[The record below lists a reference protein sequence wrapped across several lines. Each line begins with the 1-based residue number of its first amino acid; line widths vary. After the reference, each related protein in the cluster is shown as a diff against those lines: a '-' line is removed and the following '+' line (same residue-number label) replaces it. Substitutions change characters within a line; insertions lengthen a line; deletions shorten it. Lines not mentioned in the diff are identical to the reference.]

1 MLNKFVEFCCKNQA
15 LRKRLLRVLGRD
27 YLNEQKAH
35 ILEQLRSEPDPQFL
49 GQAARALGG
58 EISYSQEGE
67 DILLTGKLMH
77 PSPPGFFA
85 DIGAHHPTRFSNTFL
100 LYSHGWRGINIDA
113 TPGAMA
119 EFSRL
124 RPEDI
129 NIECAVSD
137 KNTPL
142 QFHIFKEPA
151 LNTFDARRAQTL
163 IAAGWDLA
171 EVKIITPRPLAE
183 ILDAHVPPGTAIR
196 LMNIDVE
203 GEEMGVLA
211 SNNWDKYMP
220 EWIILE
226 IRDTPVRE
234 IFQTPE
240 MIFMMEKG
248 YELVSRLQQ
257 SVILR
262 RNDG

>member
-1 MLNKFVEFCCKNQA
+1 M
-15 LRKRLLRVLGRD
+15 LRVLGKD
-27 YLNEQKAH
+27 YFDELKPH
-35 ILEQLRSEPDPQFL
+35 ILERLQSEPASQFS

-67 DILLTGKLMH
+67 DILLTGKLISI
-77 PSPPGFFA
+77 SPPGFFV

-100 LYSHGWRGINIDA
+100 LYSHGWRGINIEA

-119 EFSRL
+119 EFNRL

-129 NIECAVSD
+129 NIECAISD

-142 QFHIFKEPA
+142 NFHIFKEPA
-151 LNTFDARRAQTL
+151 LNTFDGRRAQAL
-163 IAAGWDLA
+163 VAAGWDLA
-171 EVKIITPRPLAE
+171 ESKTITPRPLAE
-183 ILDAHVPPGTAIR
+183 VLDAHLPPETAIR

-211 SNNWDKYMP
+211 SNNWDKYIP
-220 EWIILE
+220 EWVILE

-234 IFQTPE
+234 LFQTPE
-240 MIFMMEKG
+240 MMFMTEKG
-248 YELVSRLQQ
+248 YELVSRLKQ
-257 SVILR
+257 SVILH
-262 RNDG
+262 RNIK